1 MSSSFLTIEG
11 NRFMLDGRA
20 VRLKGTNYQDPAS
33 PWSPFQQWSPDA
45 AKRGLAAAAELGMNC
60 ARLWSRAGA
69 DDGVPK
75 LLQFLDIAERH
86 GIRAYVVPP
95 WPNTDFVILSRAQR
109 GEESRSGEILRCAQ
123 DDSLDPGTAAFIA
136 DYFGAL
142 RDDPRILAWD
152 LMNEADWVSDEAW
165 QWTMSPPDA
174 ERRLRW
180 FQRVIAAIKE
190 ADANHPISMGAT
202 FSYSLWRPAEP
213 FTLESLID
221 FADFHYYRRNYRES
235 TLAEEIR
242 AVKAHTDRPII
253 CGEFGFSSDP
263 NFSTKG
269 EPVHNEPLQA
279 EMYDEYLRDCEQE
292 EIAGLMQW
300 CLVDYLG
307 AYGNGEERHGIL
319 RTDYSRKPA
328 ADVFARRFPVDSAW

>member
-1 MSSSFLTIEG
+1 MSSEFLTIQG
-11 NRFMLDGRA
+11 NRFTLDGQP
-20 VRLKGTNYQDPAS
+20 VNLKGTNYQDPAS
-33 PWSPFQQWSPDA
+33 PWSPFEKWHPDA
-45 AKRGLAAAAELGMNC
+45 AERGLAAAEELGMNC

-95 WPNTDFVILSRAQR
+95 WPDHKQGVERFS
-109 GEESRSGEILRCAQ
+109 
-123 DDSLDPGTAAFIA
+123 DDPRFFAFIGE
-136 DYFGAL
+136 YFGAL

-165 QWTMSPPDA
+165 QWTMSLPDA

-190 ADANHPISMGAT
+190 VDANHPISMGAT
-202 FSYSLWRPAEP
+202 FSYSLWKPAAP
-213 FTLESLID
+213 FTLESLVD

-242 AVKAHTDRPII
+242 AVKSHTDKPII

-263 NFSTKG
+263 DFSTKG

-292 EIAGLMQW
+292 DIAGLMQW

-328 ADVFARRFPVDSAW
+328 ADVFAERFPVDSAW